1 MTAKPCKTMGR
12 FTNFA
17 DVLSENCK
25 FWPCLIYVTTLCIC
39 KSRYKYNVWPPWP
52 AVCLFCSFLGSLIVG
67 AFFRG
72 VQLWKTHSPTVVRAL
87 GFTSLED
94 LTFDRLW
101 FFYPGSWGWMRL
113 EALMMLCWSVWSGLG
128 WIFFVF
134 CKARCWG
141 RVGYDYPRE
150 FKDESWILKV

>member
-1 MTAKPCKTMGR
+1 MGR

-67 AFFRG
+67 AFLG
-72 VQLWKTHSPTVVRAL
+72 VQLWKTHSPTVVRAW

-94 LTFDRLW
+94 LTFDRSW
-101 FFYPGSWGWMRL
+101 FFYPGLRL
-113 EALMMLCWSVWSGLG
+113 NAIRGFDDVMLECLVRSGLFDEFL
-128 WIFFVF
+128 WVF
-134 CKARCWG
+134 CKGKFWG